1 MEILK
6 IASSQIGEKEIPG
19 SEHNDQIISYAKET
33 GISGISNDEIPWC
46 STFVN
51 WCAMKANLPYSKK
64 PNARSWINIGT
75 TTTDPKPGDIV
86 VFWRDSIQSWKG
98 HVAIFLGFN
107 NDKTKI
113 FCLGGNQNNEVN
125 ISEYDS
131 NRVLSFRTLET
142 NQSLSIPDPSIKLN
156 DRGLKV
162 TQLQKI
168 LTFLEYPCGPI
179 DGVFGKKTEQSLKL
193 FQSNNSIEING
204 IYDAIVKN
212 TFTTL
217 LQT

>member
-33 GISGISNDEIPWC
+33 GISGVSNDEIPWC

-113 FCLGGNQNNEVN
+113 FCLGGNQHNEVN

-131 NRVLSFRTLET
+131 NRVLSFR
-142 NQSLSIPDPSIKLN
+142 NVKYYLSII
-156 DRGLKV
+156 
-162 TQLQKI
+162 
-168 LTFLEYPCGPI
+168 
-179 DGVFGKKTEQSLKL
+179 
-193 FQSNNSIEING
+193 NNSFCSYSG
-204 IYDAIVKN
+204 
-212 TFTTL
+212 
-217 LQT
+217 